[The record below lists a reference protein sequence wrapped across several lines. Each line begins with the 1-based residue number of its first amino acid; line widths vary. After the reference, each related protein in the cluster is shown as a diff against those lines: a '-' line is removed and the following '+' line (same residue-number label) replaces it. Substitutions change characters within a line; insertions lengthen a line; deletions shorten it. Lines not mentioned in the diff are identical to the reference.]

1 MYGGQISNYFSQ
13 TYDTEIQ
20 YFLSYEC
27 GFCFVCLFPLEY
39 GRSKANKEKNDKE
52 VDTEK
57 GTKGR
62 KRKEER
68 IINTKRKKI
77 EEKMKETDHEINS
90 NISIKV
96 MNSKSS

>member
-13 TYDTEIQ
+13 IYDTEIQ

-27 GFCFVCLFPLEY
+27 VFFPLEY
-39 GRSKANKEKNDKE
+39 ERSKANKEKNDKE